1 MRCECGARE
10 AGVRVPGRRPSP
22 RGSPGR
28 ARRCGRR
35 GPPLAPGGP
44 RPENCASRR
53 RHRARGR
60 ESESAKDG
68 GKVRRQD
75 AAAALAAAA
84 AAVAEAAM
92 SGRGVRGA
100 RGEGEGKVQSVYVE
114 RAHSS
119 TIRSSST
126 PAATVPLRP
135 SVGADALKPA
145 TGDVD
150 ICTIADGCR
159 LSAASRRWRST
170 HGQVLKRSKRRTA
183 PADPKLHECAVP
195 SRVPSL
201 FPAGTAVPAVPAVPC
216 RLYRRL
222 VLSDVYMLA
231 RF

>member
-1 MRCECGARE
+1 M
-10 AGVRVPGRRPSP
+10 
-22 RGSPGR
+22 
-28 ARRCGRR
+28 
-35 GPPLAPGGP
+35 
-44 RPENCASRR
+44 
-53 RHRARGR
+53 
-60 ESESAKDG
+60 
-68 GKVRRQD
+68 RRQD

-84 AAVAEAAM
+84 ATVAEAAM

-150 ICTIADGCR
+150 ICTIGDGCR

-183 PADPKLHECAVP
+183 PADPKIPCRAASQAACP
-195 SRVPSL
+195 RSSRRARL
-201 FPAGTAVPAVPAVPC
+201 CRAVPAVPAVPC

-231 RF
+231 RV